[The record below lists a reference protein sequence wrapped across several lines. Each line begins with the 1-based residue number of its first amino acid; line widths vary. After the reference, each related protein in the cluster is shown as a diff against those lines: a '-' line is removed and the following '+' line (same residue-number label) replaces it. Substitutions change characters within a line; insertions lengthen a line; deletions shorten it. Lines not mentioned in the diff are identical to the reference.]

1 MRSFRTSGSVRGRL
15 SNGALYRDCTMEISF
30 LKDLIAKV
38 VIINLVAALIVF
50 ILSRYIQFF
59 KATSLSDF
67 LFFVMIVIWALAT
80 LLWGGGVH
88 SNISP
93 YDAPLTDK
101 VYGMVKGFDFGEDEQ
116 NRNQQNYKK
125 GLVLFV
131 AGCPA
136 FLALL
141 VIHFL

>member
-1 MRSFRTSGSVRGRL
+1 MTGTFMRL
-15 SNGALYRDCTMEISF
+15 PW
-30 LKDLIAKV
+30 
-38 VIINLVAALIVF
+38 VAALIVF
-50 ILSRYIQFF
+50 ILSRYIKVF

-67 LFFVMIVIWALAT
+67 LFFVMIVIWALAK
-80 LLWGGGVH
+80 LLWEGGVN
-88 SNISP
+88 SEISR
-93 YDAPLTDK
+93 YDDPVTDK

-116 NRNQQNYKK
+116 NRNQQNYKT

-141 VIHFL
+141 VIQFL